1 MKYLLAILITC
12 SIAFNALA
20 QKPYATTPYRQDS
33 FNVKRARTA
42 VGIEAGIATGASIGL
57 YFLWY
62 SGYEQSRFHWLN
74 DNYGWLQIDK
84 FGHAV
89 TNYHINAFC
98 YNMNRWAG
106 FEQKKA
112 MLIGSS
118 IAIGFQTAVEYF
130 DGLSDAWGASLGD
143 LGSNLLGAG
152 TFIAQEFA
160 WNEQR
165 IIWKYSF
172 KNGDYSMYDQNVNDR
187 ADRLFGS
194 ALYESWLKDYNGQT
208 YWLSVNP
215 RSFGMGESWI
225 PQWVNVAV
233 GYSGE
238 GMLGANW
245 NVWYSD
251 GVCYHNYE
259 HIPRYRQ
266 YYLSLDIDWERIPTR
281 SKFLK
286 AAAPYLNIIKIPFPA
301 LEYSTV
307 DGFRGKAFYF

>member
-1 MKYLLAILITC
+1 MKQVLGLL
-12 SIAFNALA
+12 FALCISGSCFA
-20 QKPYATTPYRQDS
+20 QKPYAETPYRQDS
-33 FNVKRARTA
+33 FNVKRARAVVALETGIA
-42 VGIEAGIATGASIGL
+42 VGASTGL

-84 FGHAV
+84 FGHTT

-106 FEQKKA
+106 FDQKKA

-118 IAIGFQTAVEYF
+118 VAIGFQTAVEYF
-130 DGLSDAWGASLGD
+130 DGLSDAWGASAGD
-143 LGSNLLGAG
+143 LAANVLGAG

-160 WNEQR
+160 WEEQR
-165 IIWKYSF
+165 IIWKFSF
-172 KNGDYSMYDQNVNDR
+172 KNGDYSMYDQHVKDR
-187 ADRLFGS
+187 AQNLFGS
-194 ALYESWLKDYNGQT
+194 AVYESFLKDYNGQT

-215 RSFGMGESWI
+215 RSFSQGMEWMPEWLNI
-225 PQWVNVAV
+225 AV

-245 NVWYSD
+245 NIWYED
-251 GVCYHNYE
+251 DLCYHNYE

-266 YYLSLDIDWERIPTR
+266 YYLSLDIDWERVPTR
-281 SKFLK
+281 SKLLK
-286 AAAPYLNIIKIPFPA
+286 AAAPFLNIIKVPLPA
-301 LEYSTV
+301 LEYSSV
-307 DGFRGKAFYF
+307 NGFRGRAFYF